1 MEEYVKFK
9 IEYCVNMIN
18 IYANQKGEG
27 AKEQWSYWAG
37 QLVAWQQA
45 LEHIRRTKK
54 SRIAQSSDPA
64 YFCKNISKKH

>member
-45 LEHIRRTKK
+45 LEHIR
-54 SRIAQSSDPA
+54 
-64 YFCKNISKKH
+64 

>member
-1 MEEYVKFK
+1 MQVKCKSKRIPRYVPVKNIGGTPMEEYVKFK

-45 LEHIRRTKK
+45 LEHIR
-54 SRIAQSSDPA
+54 
-64 YFCKNISKKH
+64 